1 MESRTAMEFRC
12 EPCDCD
18 KEAFSLNILMT
29 GARGFM
35 GKNLRAALIGRYGDA
50 HRLTLLDMPHTEEEL
65 LAAAAE
71 ADFVFHLAGVNR
83 PTDPTD
89 FQKGNADFTRQLLT
103 LLKERGKRPPV
114 LLSSS
119 IQAALENP
127 YGQSKRNAE
136 QAVADYGRETGA
148 AVYRYRLP
156 NVFGKWSRPNYN
168 SAVATFCH
176 NVARGLPITV
186 NDPSVT
192 LRLVYIDDV
201 VEEFLRALEGRPHRE
216 GEWCAVQPVHE
227 VKLGRTAEL
236 IQSFPALR
244 DSLTAPDQSD
254 PLVKKLYATYL
265 SFLPPED
272 FSRPT
277 VTHADQRGSFTELLH
292 MGSRG
297 QVSLNISKPHIT
309 KGDHWH
315 QTKHEKFI
323 VLQGEGVI
331 RFRKVGDSTVIAYKV
346 SGENLTVV
354 DIPTGYTHSIENT
367 GDTDMLT
374 LMWANEVFDP
384 AHPDTL
390 RLPVMEKSAEAKEN
404 A

>member
-1 MESRTAMEFRC
+1 M
-12 EPCDCD
+12 
-18 KEAFSLNILMT
+18 NILIT

-35 GKNLRAALIGRYGDA
+35 GKNLRSALTGRYGDA
-50 HRLTLLDMPHTEEEL
+50 HRLMLLDMPHTEEEL

-83 PTDPTD
+83 PTDPAD

-127 YGQSKRNAE
+127 YGQSKLSAE
-136 QAVADYGRETGA
+136 QAVADYGRETGS
-148 AVYRYRLP
+148 AVYLYRLP

-201 VEEFLRALEGRPHRE
+201 VEEFLRAMEGQPHRE
-216 GEWCAVQPVHE
+216 GEWCTVQPVHE
-227 VKLGRTAEL
+227 VNLGHMAEL
-236 IQSFPALR
+236 IQSFPGLR

-390 RLPVMEKSAEAKEN
+390 RLPVLETHAEAKEN
-404 A
+404 D

>member
-1 MESRTAMEFRC
+1 M
-12 EPCDCD
+12 
-18 KEAFSLNILMT
+18 NILIT

-35 GKNLRAALIGRYGDA
+35 GKNLRSALTGRYGDA
-50 HRLTLLDMPHTEEEL
+50 HRLMLLDMPHTEEEL

-83 PTDPTD
+83 PTDPAD

-127 YGQSKRNAE
+127 YGQSKLSAE

-148 AVYRYRLP
+148 AVYLYRLP

-201 VEEFLRALEGRPHRE
+201 VEEFLRAMEGQPCRE

-227 VKLGRTAEL
+227 VNLGHMAEL
-236 IQSFPALR
+236 IQSFPGLR
-244 DSLTAPDQSD
+244 DSLTVPDQSD
-254 PLVKKLYATYL
+254 PLGKKLYATYL

-297 QVSLNISKPHIT
+297 QVSLNVSRPHIT

-390 RLPVMEKSAEAKEN
+390 RLPVLETPAEAKEN
-404 A
+404 D

>member
-1 MESRTAMEFRC
+1 M
-12 EPCDCD
+12 
-18 KEAFSLNILMT
+18 NILIT

-35 GKNLRAALIGRYGDA
+35 GKNLRSALTGRYGDA
-50 HRLTLLDMPHTEEEL
+50 HRLMLLDMPHTEEEL

-83 PTDPTD
+83 PTDPAD

-127 YGQSKRNAE
+127 YGQSKLSAE
-136 QAVADYGRETGA
+136 QAVADYGRETGS
-148 AVYRYRLP
+148 AVYLYRLP

-201 VEEFLRALEGRPHRE
+201 VEEFLRTMEGQPCRE
-216 GEWCAVQPVHE
+216 GEWCVVQPVHE
-227 VKLGRTAEL
+227 VNLGHMAEL

-297 QVSLNISKPHIT
+297 QVSLNVSKPHIT

-390 RLPVMEKSAEAKEN
+390 RLPVLETPAEAKEN
-404 A
+404 D

>member
-1 MESRTAMEFRC
+1 M
-12 EPCDCD
+12 
-18 KEAFSLNILMT
+18 NILVT

-35 GKNLRAALIGRYGDA
+35 GKNLRSALTGRCGDA
-50 HRLTLLDMPHTEEEL
+50 HRLMLLDMPHTEEEL

-83 PTDPTD
+83 PTDPAD

-127 YGQSKRNAE
+127 YGQSKLSAE
-136 QAVADYGRETGA
+136 QAVADYGRETGS
-148 AVYRYRLP
+148 AVFLYRLP

-201 VEEFLRALEGRPHRE
+201 VEEFLRAMEGQPCRE
-216 GEWCAVQPVHE
+216 GEWCTVQPVHE
-227 VKLGRTAEL
+227 VNLGHMAEL

-297 QVSLNISKPHIT
+297 QVSLNVSRPHIT

-390 RLPVMEKSAEAKEN
+390 RLPVLETHAEAKEN
-404 A
+404 D

>member
-1 MESRTAMEFRC
+1 M
-12 EPCDCD
+12 
-18 KEAFSLNILMT
+18 NILIT

-35 GKNLRAALIGRYGDA
+35 GKNLRSALTGRYGDA
-50 HRLTLLDMPHTEEEL
+50 HRLMLLDMPHTEEEL

-83 PTDPTD
+83 PTDPAD

-127 YGQSKRNAE
+127 YGQSKLSAE

-148 AVYRYRLP
+148 AVYLYRLP

-201 VEEFLRALEGRPHRE
+201 VEEFLRAMEGQPHRE
-216 GEWCAVQPVHE
+216 GEWCTVQPVHE
-227 VKLGRTAEL
+227 VNLGHMAEL

-297 QVSLNISKPHIT
+297 QVSLNVSKPHIT

-374 LMWANEVFDP
+374 LMWANEVFDL

-390 RLPVMEKSAEAKEN
+390 RLPVLETPAEAKEN
-404 A
+404 D

>member
-1 MESRTAMEFRC
+1 M
-12 EPCDCD
+12 
-18 KEAFSLNILMT
+18 NILIT

-35 GKNLRAALIGRYGDA
+35 GKNLRSALTGRCGDA
-50 HRLTLLDMPHTEEEL
+50 HRLMLLDMPHTEEEL

-83 PTDPTD
+83 PTDPAD

-127 YGQSKRNAE
+127 YGQSKLSAE
-136 QAVADYGRETGA
+136 QAVADYGRETGS
-148 AVYRYRLP
+148 AVYLYRLP

-201 VEEFLRALEGRPHRE
+201 VEEFLRAMEGQPHQE

-227 VKLGRTAEL
+227 VNLGHMAEL

-297 QVSLNISKPHIT
+297 QVSLNVSRPHIT

-390 RLPVMEKSAEAKEN
+390 RLPVLETPAEAKEN
-404 A
+404 D

>member
-1 MESRTAMEFRC
+1 M
-12 EPCDCD
+12 
-18 KEAFSLNILMT
+18 NILIT

-35 GKNLRAALIGRYGDA
+35 GKNLRSALTGRYGDA
-50 HRLTLLDMPHTEEEL
+50 HRLILLDMPHTEEEL

-83 PTDPTD
+83 PTDPAD

-127 YGQSKRNAE
+127 YGQSKLSAE
-136 QAVADYGRETGA
+136 QAVADYGRETGS
-148 AVYRYRLP
+148 AVYLYRLP

-201 VEEFLRALEGRPHRE
+201 VEEFLRAMEGQPHRE
-216 GEWCAVQPVHE
+216 GEWCTVQPVHE
-227 VKLGRTAEL
+227 VNLGHMAEL

-297 QVSLNISKPHIT
+297 QVSLNISQPHIT
-309 KGDHWH
+309 QGDHWH

-390 RLPVMEKSAEAKEN
+390 RLPVLETPAEAKEN
-404 A
+404 D

>member
-1 MESRTAMEFRC
+1 M
-12 EPCDCD
+12 
-18 KEAFSLNILMT
+18 NILIT

-35 GKNLRAALIGRYGDA
+35 GKNLRSALTGRYGDA
-50 HRLTLLDMPHTEEEL
+50 HRLMLLDMPHTEEEL

-83 PTDPTD
+83 PTDPAD

-127 YGQSKRNAE
+127 YGQSKLSAE

-148 AVYRYRLP
+148 AVYLYRLP

-201 VEEFLRALEGRPHRE
+201 VEEFLRAMEGQPHRE

-227 VKLGRTAEL
+227 VNLGHMAEL
-236 IQSFPALR
+236 IQSFPGLR

-297 QVSLNISKPHIT
+297 QVSLNVSKPHIT

-390 RLPVMEKSAEAKEN
+390 RLPVLETPAEAKEN
-404 A
+404 D

>member
-1 MESRTAMEFRC
+1 M
-12 EPCDCD
+12 
-18 KEAFSLNILMT
+18 NILIT

-35 GKNLRAALIGRYGDA
+35 GKNLRSALTGRCGDA
-50 HRLTLLDMPHTEEEL
+50 HRLMLLDMPHTEEEL

-83 PTDPTD
+83 PADPAD

-127 YGQSKRNAE
+127 YGQSKLSAE
-136 QAVADYGRETGA
+136 QAVADYGRETGS
-148 AVYRYRLP
+148 AVYLYRLP

-176 NVARGLPITV
+176 NVAQGLPITV

-201 VEEFLRALEGRPHRE
+201 VEEFLRAMEGQPHRE
-216 GEWCAVQPVHE
+216 GEWCTVQPVHE
-227 VKLGRTAEL
+227 VNLGHMAEL

-297 QVSLNISKPHIT
+297 QVSLNVSKPHIT

-390 RLPVMEKSAEAKEN
+390 RLPVLETPAEAKEN
-404 A
+404 D

>member
-1 MESRTAMEFRC
+1 M
-12 EPCDCD
+12 
-18 KEAFSLNILMT
+18 NILIT
-29 GARGFM
+29 GARGFL
-35 GKNLRAALIGRYGDA
+35 GKNLRAALRGRYGDA

-65 LAAAAE
+65 RAAAAE

-83 PTDPTD
+83 PTDPAD

-127 YGQSKRNAE
+127 YGQSKLSAE
-136 QAVADYGRETGA
+136 QAVADYGRETGS
-148 AVYRYRLP
+148 AVYLYRLP

-201 VEEFLRALEGRPHRE
+201 VEEFLRAMEGQPHRE
-216 GEWCAVQPVHE
+216 GEWCTVQPVHE
-227 VKLGRTAEL
+227 VNLGHMAEL
-236 IQSFPALR
+236 IQSFPGLR

-390 RLPVMEKSAEAKEN
+390 RLPVLETPAEAKEN
-404 A
+404 D

>member
-1 MESRTAMEFRC
+1 M
-12 EPCDCD
+12 
-18 KEAFSLNILMT
+18 NILIT

-35 GKNLRAALIGRYGDA
+35 GKNLRSALTGRYGDA
-50 HRLTLLDMPHTEEEL
+50 HRLMLLDMPHTEEEL

-83 PTDPTD
+83 PTNPAD

-127 YGQSKRNAE
+127 YGQSKLSAE
-136 QAVADYGRETGA
+136 QAVADYGRETGS
-148 AVYRYRLP
+148 AVYLYRLP

-176 NVARGLPITV
+176 NVARGLPSTV

-201 VEEFLRALEGRPHRE
+201 VEEFLRAMEGQPHRE
-216 GEWCAVQPVHE
+216 GEWCTVQPVHE
-227 VKLGRTAEL
+227 VNLGHMAEL

-297 QVSLNISKPHIT
+297 QVSLNVSKPHIT

-390 RLPVMEKSAEAKEN
+390 RLPVLETPAEAKEN
-404 A
+404 D

>member
-1 MESRTAMEFRC
+1 M
-12 EPCDCD
+12 
-18 KEAFSLNILMT
+18 NILIT

-35 GKNLRAALIGRYGDA
+35 GKNLRSALTGRYGDA
-50 HRLTLLDMPHTEEEL
+50 HRLMLLDMPHTEEEL

-83 PTDPTD
+83 PTDPAD

-127 YGQSKRNAE
+127 YGQSKLSAE

-148 AVYRYRLP
+148 AVYLYRLP

-201 VEEFLRALEGRPHRE
+201 VEEFLRAMEGQPHRE

-227 VKLGRTAEL
+227 VNLGHMAEL
-236 IQSFPALR
+236 IQSFPGLR

-297 QVSLNISKPHIT
+297 QVSLNVSKPHIT

-390 RLPVMEKSAEAKEN
+390 RLPVLETHAEAKEN
-404 A
+404 D

>member
-1 MESRTAMEFRC
+1 M
-12 EPCDCD
+12 
-18 KEAFSLNILMT
+18 NILIT

-35 GKNLRAALIGRYGDA
+35 GKNLRSALTGRYGDA
-50 HRLTLLDMPHTEEEL
+50 HRLMLLDMPHTEEEL

-83 PTDPTD
+83 PTDPAD

-127 YGQSKRNAE
+127 YGQSKLSAE

-148 AVYRYRLP
+148 AVYLYRLP

-201 VEEFLRALEGRPHRE
+201 VEEFLRAMEGQPHRE
-216 GEWCAVQPVHE
+216 GEWCTVQPVHE
-227 VKLGRTAEL
+227 VNLGHMAEL
-236 IQSFPALR
+236 IQSFPGLR

-297 QVSLNISKPHIT
+297 QVSLNVSKPHIT

-390 RLPVMEKSAEAKEN
+390 RLPVLEN
-404 A
+404 AAEGKEKA

>member
-1 MESRTAMEFRC
+1 M
-12 EPCDCD
+12 
-18 KEAFSLNILMT
+18 NILIT

-35 GKNLRAALIGRYGDA
+35 GKNLRSALTGRYGDA
-50 HRLTLLDMPHTEEEL
+50 HRLMLLDMPHTEEEL

-83 PTDPTD
+83 PTDPAD

-127 YGQSKRNAE
+127 YGQSKLSAE
-136 QAVADYGRETGA
+136 QAVADYGRETGS
-148 AVYRYRLP
+148 AVYLYRLP

-201 VEEFLRALEGRPHRE
+201 VEEFLRAMEGQPHRE

-227 VKLGRTAEL
+227 VNLGHMAEL

-297 QVSLNISKPHIT
+297 QVSLNVSRPHIT

-390 RLPVMEKSAEAKEN
+390 RLPVLETPAEAKEN
-404 A
+404 D

>member
-1 MESRTAMEFRC
+1 M
-12 EPCDCD
+12 
-18 KEAFSLNILMT
+18 NILIT

-35 GKNLRAALIGRYGDA
+35 GKNLRSALTGRYGDA
-50 HRLTLLDMPHTEEEL
+50 HRLMLLDMPHTEEEL

-83 PTDPTD
+83 PTDPAD

-127 YGQSKRNAE
+127 YGQSKLSAE
-136 QAVADYGRETGA
+136 QAVADYGRETGS
-148 AVYRYRLP
+148 AVYLYRLP

-201 VEEFLRALEGRPHRE
+201 VEEFLRAMEGQPCRE
-216 GEWCAVQPVHE
+216 GEWCVVQPVHE
-227 VKLGRTAEL
+227 VNLGHMAEL

-297 QVSLNISKPHIT
+297 QVSLNVSKPHIT

-390 RLPVMEKSAEAKEN
+390 RLPVLENAAEAKEK

>member
-1 MESRTAMEFRC
+1 M
-12 EPCDCD
+12 
-18 KEAFSLNILMT
+18 NILIT

-35 GKNLRAALIGRYGDA
+35 GKNLRSALTGRYGDA
-50 HRLTLLDMPHTEEEL
+50 HRLMLLDMPHTEEEL

-83 PTDPTD
+83 PTDPAD

-127 YGQSKRNAE
+127 YGQSKLSAE
-136 QAVADYGRETGA
+136 QAVADYGRETGS
-148 AVYRYRLP
+148 AVYLYRLP

-201 VEEFLRALEGRPHRE
+201 VEEFLRAMEGQPHRE
-216 GEWCAVQPVHE
+216 GEWCTVQPVHE
-227 VKLGRTAEL
+227 VNLGHMAEL

-297 QVSLNISKPHIT
+297 QVSLNVSKPHIT

-390 RLPVMEKSAEAKEN
+390 RLPVLETHAEAKEN
-404 A
+404 D

>member
-1 MESRTAMEFRC
+1 M
-12 EPCDCD
+12 
-18 KEAFSLNILMT
+18 NILIT

-35 GKNLRAALIGRYGDA
+35 GKNLRSALTGRCGDA
-50 HRLTLLDMPHTEEEL
+50 HRLMLLDMPHTEEEL

-83 PTDPTD
+83 PTNPAD

-127 YGQSKRNAE
+127 YGQSKLSAE

-148 AVYRYRLP
+148 AVYLYRLP

-201 VEEFLRALEGRPHRE
+201 VEEFLRAMEGQPHRE
-216 GEWCAVQPVHE
+216 GEWCTVQPVHE
-227 VKLGRTAEL
+227 VNLGHMAEL

-297 QVSLNISKPHIT
+297 QVSLNVSKPHIT

-390 RLPVMEKSAEAKEN
+390 RLPVLETPAEAKEN
-404 A
+404 D

>member
-1 MESRTAMEFRC
+1 M
-12 EPCDCD
+12 
-18 KEAFSLNILMT
+18 NILIT

-35 GKNLRAALIGRYGDA
+35 GKNLRSALTGRCGDA
-50 HRLTLLDMPHTEEEL
+50 HRLMLLDMPHTEEEL

-83 PTDPTD
+83 PTDPAD

-127 YGQSKRNAE
+127 YGQSKLSAE
-136 QAVADYGRETGA
+136 QAVADYGRETGS
-148 AVYRYRLP
+148 AVYLYRLP

-201 VEEFLRALEGRPHRE
+201 VEEFLRAMEGQPHRE
-216 GEWCAVQPVHE
+216 GEWCTVQPVHE
-227 VKLGRTAEL
+227 VNLGHMAEL

-297 QVSLNISKPHIT
+297 QVSLNVSKPHIT

-384 AHPDTL
+384 ARPDTL
-390 RLPVMEKSAEAKEN
+390 RLPVLETPAEAKEN
-404 A
+404 D

>member
-1 MESRTAMEFRC
+1 M
-12 EPCDCD
+12 
-18 KEAFSLNILMT
+18 NILIT

-35 GKNLRAALIGRYGDA
+35 GKNLRSALTGRYGDA
-50 HRLTLLDMPHTEEEL
+50 HRLMLLDMPHTEEEL

-83 PTDPTD
+83 PTDPAD

-127 YGQSKRNAE
+127 YGQSKLSAE
-136 QAVADYGRETGA
+136 QAVADYGRETGS
-148 AVYRYRLP
+148 AVYLYRLP

-201 VEEFLRALEGRPHRE
+201 VEEFLRAMEGQPHQE

-227 VKLGRTAEL
+227 VNLGHMAEL

-297 QVSLNISKPHIT
+297 QVSLNVSKPHIT

-390 RLPVMEKSAEAKEN
+390 RLPVLETPAEAKEN
-404 A
+404 D

>member
-1 MESRTAMEFRC
+1 M
-12 EPCDCD
+12 
-18 KEAFSLNILMT
+18 NILIT

-35 GKNLRAALIGRYGDA
+35 GKNLRSALTGRCGDA
-50 HRLTLLDMPHTEEEL
+50 HRLMLLDMPHTEEEL

-83 PTDPTD
+83 PTDPAD

-127 YGQSKRNAE
+127 YGQSKLSAE
-136 QAVADYGRETGA
+136 QAVADYGRETGS
-148 AVYRYRLP
+148 AVYLYRLP

-201 VEEFLRALEGRPHRE
+201 VEEFLRAMEGQPCRE
-216 GEWCAVQPVHE
+216 GEWCTVQPVHE
-227 VKLGRTAEL
+227 VNLGHMAEL

-297 QVSLNISKPHIT
+297 QVSLNVSRPHIT

-390 RLPVMEKSAEAKEN
+390 RLPVLETPAEAKEN
-404 A
+404 D

>member
-1 MESRTAMEFRC
+1 M
-12 EPCDCD
+12 
-18 KEAFSLNILMT
+18 NILIT

-35 GKNLRAALIGRYGDA
+35 GKNLRSALTGRCGDA
-50 HRLTLLDMPHTEEEL
+50 HRLMLLDMPHTEEEL

-83 PTDPTD
+83 PTDPAD

-127 YGQSKRNAE
+127 YGQSKLSAE
-136 QAVADYGRETGA
+136 QAVADYGRETGS

-201 VEEFLRALEGRPHRE
+201 VEEFLRAMEGQPHRE
-216 GEWCAVQPVHE
+216 GEWCTVQPVHE
-227 VKLGRTAEL
+227 VNLGHMAEL

-297 QVSLNISKPHIT
+297 QVSLNVSRPHIT

-367 GDTDMLT
+367 GDTDMLI

-390 RLPVMEKSAEAKEN
+390 RLPVLETPAEAKEN
-404 A
+404 D

>member
-1 MESRTAMEFRC
+1 M
-12 EPCDCD
+12 
-18 KEAFSLNILMT
+18 NILIT

-35 GKNLRAALIGRYGDA
+35 GKNLRSALTGRCGDA
-50 HRLTLLDMPHTEEEL
+50 HRLMLLDMPHTEEEL

-83 PTDPTD
+83 PTDPAD

-127 YGQSKRNAE
+127 YGQSKLSAE
-136 QAVADYGRETGA
+136 QAVADYGRETGS
-148 AVYRYRLP
+148 AVYLYRLP

-201 VEEFLRALEGRPHRE
+201 VEEFLRAMEGQPHRE
-216 GEWCAVQPVHE
+216 GEWCTVQPVHE
-227 VKLGRTAEL
+227 VKLGHMAEL
-236 IQSFPALR
+236 IQSFPGLR

-297 QVSLNISKPHIT
+297 QVSLNVSKPHIT

-390 RLPVMEKSAEAKEN
+390 RLPVLETPAEAKEN
-404 A
+404 D

>member
-1 MESRTAMEFRC
+1 M
-12 EPCDCD
+12 
-18 KEAFSLNILMT
+18 NILIT

-35 GKNLRAALIGRYGDA
+35 GKNLRSALTGRCGDA
-50 HRLTLLDMPHTEEEL
+50 HRLMLLDMPHTEEEL

-83 PTDPTD
+83 PTDPAD

-127 YGQSKRNAE
+127 YGQSKLSAE
-136 QAVADYGRETGA
+136 QAVADYGRETGS
-148 AVYRYRLP
+148 AVYLYRLP

-201 VEEFLRALEGRPHRE
+201 VEEFLRAMEGQPHRE
-216 GEWCAVQPVHE
+216 GEWCTVQPVHE
-227 VKLGRTAEL
+227 VNLGHMAEL

-384 AHPDTL
+384 ARPDTL
-390 RLPVMEKSAEAKEN
+390 RLPVLEAHAEAKEN
-404 A
+404 D

>member
-1 MESRTAMEFRC
+1 M
-12 EPCDCD
+12 
-18 KEAFSLNILMT
+18 NILIT

-35 GKNLRAALIGRYGDA
+35 GKNLRSALTGRCGDA
-50 HRLTLLDMPHTEEEL
+50 HRLMLLDMPHTEEEL

-83 PTDPTD
+83 PTDPAD

-127 YGQSKRNAE
+127 YGQSKLSAE
-136 QAVADYGRETGA
+136 QAVADYGRETGS
-148 AVYRYRLP
+148 AVYLYRLP

-201 VEEFLRALEGRPHRE
+201 VEEFLRAMEGQPCRE
-216 GEWCAVQPVHE
+216 GEWCVVQPVHE
-227 VKLGRTAEL
+227 VNLGHMAEL

-297 QVSLNISKPHIT
+297 QVSLNVSKPHIT

-384 AHPDTL
+384 ARPDTL
-390 RLPVMEKSAEAKEN
+390 RLPVLENAAEAKEK

>member
-1 MESRTAMEFRC
+1 M
-12 EPCDCD
+12 
-18 KEAFSLNILMT
+18 NILIT

-35 GKNLRAALIGRYGDA
+35 GKNLRSALTGRCGDA
-50 HRLTLLDMPHTEEEL
+50 HRLMLLDMPHTEEEL

-83 PTDPTD
+83 PTDPAD

-127 YGQSKRNAE
+127 YGQSKLSAE
-136 QAVADYGRETGA
+136 QAVADYGRETGS
-148 AVYRYRLP
+148 AVYLYRLP

-201 VEEFLRALEGRPHRE
+201 VEEFLRAMEGQPHRE
-216 GEWCAVQPVHE
+216 GEWCTVQPVHE
-227 VKLGRTAEL
+227 VNLGHMAEL

-244 DSLTAPDQSD
+244 DSLTVPDQSD

-297 QVSLNISKPHIT
+297 QVSLNVSKPHIT

-390 RLPVMEKSAEAKEN
+390 RLPVLETPAEAKEN
-404 A
+404 D

>member
-1 MESRTAMEFRC
+1 M
-12 EPCDCD
+12 
-18 KEAFSLNILMT
+18 NILIT

-35 GKNLRAALIGRYGDA
+35 GKNLRSALTGRYGDA
-50 HRLTLLDMPHTEEEL
+50 HRLMLLDMPHTEEEL

-83 PTDPTD
+83 PTDPAD

-127 YGQSKRNAE
+127 YGQSKLSAE

-148 AVYRYRLP
+148 AVYLYRLP

-201 VEEFLRALEGRPHRE
+201 VEEFLRAMEGQPHRE
-216 GEWCAVQPVHE
+216 GEWCTVQPVHE
-227 VKLGRTAEL
+227 VNLGHMAEL

-390 RLPVMEKSAEAKEN
+390 RLPVLETPAEAKEN
-404 A
+404 D

>member
-1 MESRTAMEFRC
+1 M
-12 EPCDCD
+12 
-18 KEAFSLNILMT
+18 NILIT

-35 GKNLRAALIGRYGDA
+35 GKNLRSALTGRYGDA
-50 HRLTLLDMPHTEEEL
+50 HRLMLLDMPHTEEEL

-83 PTDPTD
+83 PTDPAD

-127 YGQSKRNAE
+127 YGQSKLSAE
-136 QAVADYGRETGA
+136 QAVSDYGRETGA
-148 AVYRYRLP
+148 AVYLYRLP

-201 VEEFLRALEGRPHRE
+201 VEEFLRAMEGQPHRE
-216 GEWCAVQPVHE
+216 GEWCTVQPVHE
-227 VKLGRTAEL
+227 VNLGHMAEL

-297 QVSLNISKPHIT
+297 QVSLNVSRPHIT

-390 RLPVMEKSAEAKEN
+390 RLPVLENAAEAKEK

>member
-1 MESRTAMEFRC
+1 M
-12 EPCDCD
+12 
-18 KEAFSLNILMT
+18 NILIT

-35 GKNLRAALIGRYGDA
+35 GKNLRSALTGRYGDA
-50 HRLTLLDMPHTEEEL
+50 HRLMLLDMPHTEEEL

-83 PTDPTD
+83 PTDPAD

-127 YGQSKRNAE
+127 YGQSKLSAE

-148 AVYRYRLP
+148 AVYLYRLP

-201 VEEFLRALEGRPHRE
+201 VEEFLRAMEGQPHRE
-216 GEWCAVQPVHE
+216 GEWCTVQPVHE
-227 VKLGRTAEL
+227 VNLGHMAEL

-297 QVSLNISKPHIT
+297 QVSLNVSRPHIT

-390 RLPVMEKSAEAKEN
+390 RLPVLETPAEAKEN
-404 A
+404 D

>member
-1 MESRTAMEFRC
+1 M
-12 EPCDCD
+12 
-18 KEAFSLNILMT
+18 NILIT

-35 GKNLRAALIGRYGDA
+35 GKNLRSALTGRYGDA
-50 HRLTLLDMPHTEEEL
+50 HRLMLLDMPHTAEEL

-83 PTDPTD
+83 PTDPAD

-127 YGQSKRNAE
+127 YGQSKLSAE
-136 QAVADYGRETGA
+136 QAVADYGRETGS
-148 AVYRYRLP
+148 AVYLYRLP

-201 VEEFLRALEGRPHRE
+201 VEEFLRTMEGQPCRE
-216 GEWCAVQPVHE
+216 GEWCVVQPVHE
-227 VKLGRTAEL
+227 VNLGHMAEL

-297 QVSLNISKPHIT
+297 QVSLNVSKPHIT

-390 RLPVMEKSAEAKEN
+390 RLPVLETPAEAKEN
-404 A
+404 D

>member
-1 MESRTAMEFRC
+1 M
-12 EPCDCD
+12 
-18 KEAFSLNILMT
+18 NILIT

-35 GKNLRAALIGRYGDA
+35 GKNLRSALTGRYGDA
-50 HRLTLLDMPHTEEEL
+50 HRLMLLDMPHTEEEL

-83 PTDPTD
+83 PTDPAD

-127 YGQSKRNAE
+127 YGQSKLSAE
-136 QAVADYGRETGA
+136 QAVADYGRETGS
-148 AVYRYRLP
+148 AVYLYRLP

-201 VEEFLRALEGRPHRE
+201 VEEFLRAMEGQPCRE
-216 GEWCAVQPVHE
+216 GEWCVVQPVHE
-227 VKLGRTAEL
+227 VNLGHMAEL

-272 FSRPT
+272 FSRST

-390 RLPVMEKSAEAKEN
+390 RLPVLETPAEAKEN
-404 A
+404 D